1 MASWK
6 IIYISVPHNQYSW
19 WRHQMRHF
27 SREWPF
33 VRGIH
38 RWPVNSPHK
47 GQWRGALMF
56 SLICA
61 WINGWINN
69 HEVGDLRRHQSH
81 YDVTVMWRW
90 VFYGAMNQV
99 ISSHSIELVL
109 WKHLGVG
116 AKRVDIEICT
126 TKLEGGWW
134 DSPQERLHNFIYD
147 YFESTYTEI
156 IQYTSNVF

>member
-1 MASWK
+1 MTS
-6 IIYISVPHNQYSW
+6 SSGT
-19 WRHQMRHF
+19 F
-27 SREWPF
+27 SAWLALCAR
-33 VRGIH
+33 
-38 RWPVNSPHK
+38 NSPMT
-47 GQWRGALMF
+47 GEFPSQRPVTRSFDVF
-56 SLICA
+56 SDLRMNK
-61 WINGWINN
+61 WWVNN
-69 HEVGDLRRHQSH
+69 HEAGELRRHQAH

-116 AKRVDIEICT
+116 AKRVDIEICI

-147 YFESTYTEI
+147 YFESTCTEI